1 MNFSKPSLP
10 LYDFFLALR
19 KNGFSLG
26 IAEYNALMDA
36 LQGGFG
42 MNKEMG
48 LAEENRL
55 FRLCKLLWLKPNQ
68 SEFVFKSLFED
79 KFKKTKWENKNLKE
93 EDAKQEEKDVEN
105 SNNEP
110 DFNDPQLNENT
121 LSEEE
126 NKAQNQLNNLPK
138 TSLVKYVLGSG
149 DGESIQLSTSQKP
162 KKKFFF
168 SNNYFDISKRQMLQ
182 VCRFLPLKQ
191 ASINQQ
197 EIDIEASIQ
206 AFAEKGVGFQPVFQ
220 KKERV
225 VNNVLLLIDNGGSM
239 IAFEQLAETFATA
252 LKDAFQTHKEANKQ
266 QIAQYYF
273 YNIPEEYVYKNTAH
287 TAYDKTDDII
297 DNFLSIYSSV
307 IIISDAGAA
316 RGGNSTARFKKTLR
330 FILQIK
336 KVTEKIV
343 WLNPMPEK
351 RWVGTTAERIA
362 RLIPMFGLDTQ
373 HNLQTA
379 INTLR
384 GK

>member
-1 MNFSKPSLP
+1 MNSKNPSLP
-10 LYDFFLALR
+10 LYNFFHALR

-26 IAEYNALMDA
+26 IAEYHALIEA
-36 LQGGFG
+36 LQCGFG
-42 MNKEMG
+42 LDKEKG
-48 LAEENRL
+48 WRNEKRL

-68 SEFVFKSLFED
+68 SQFVFKSLFD
-79 KFKKTKWENKNLKE
+79 DHFKKMNWENKASKE
-93 EDAKQEEKDVEN
+93 EDTKQEEKEVEN
-105 SNNEP
+105 PSDEP
-110 DFNDPQLNENT
+110 DFKDPQLNQNT

-126 NKAQNQLNNLPK
+126 NKPQNQLNNLPK
-138 TSLVKYVLGSG
+138 TPLVKYVLGSG
-149 DGESIQLSTSQKP
+149 DGESIQLSASQKP

-168 SNNYFDISKRQMLQ
+168 SNNYFDISQRQMLQ

-191 ASINQQ
+191 ASKNQQ

-206 AFAEKGVGFQPVFQ
+206 VFAEKGVVFQPVFQ

-239 IAFEQLAETFATA
+239 IAFEQLADTFATA
-252 LKDAFQTHKEANKQ
+252 LRDAFQTHKEANKQ

-273 YNIPEEYVYKNTAH
+273 YNLPEEYVYKNASHTAH
-287 TAYDKTDDII
+287 KKMEDLTN
-297 DNFLSIYSSV
+297 NFLSAHSSV

-330 FILQIK
+330 FILKVK
-336 KVTEKIV
+336 KASEKIV

-351 RWVGTTAERIA
+351 RWKGTTAERIA
-362 RLIPMFGLDTQ
+362 RLVPMFALDSQ